1 MLSIPVERRGLR
13 VGMAVRLIL
22 YWEWLLL
29 LPLGEAAGLTGEWK
43 PKLGRTV
50 CINGAHDGPELA
62 RYGSV
67 RNRLTMRHAG
77 CLAAN
82 YASFIG
88 SFRAGSVIASI
99 LTA

>member
-50 CINGAHDGPELA
+50 CINGGHDGPELA
-62 RYGSV
+62 RISHGV
-67 RNRLTMRHAG
+67 
-77 CLAAN
+77 
-82 YASFIG
+82 
-88 SFRAGSVIASI
+88 
-99 LTA
+99 

>member
-1 MLSIPVERRGLR
+1 
-13 VGMAVRLIL
+13 MAVRLIL

-29 LPLGEAAGLTGEWK
+29 LPLGEAASLTCAWK
-43 PKLGRTV
+43 TKLGRTV
-50 CINGAHDGPELA
+50 CINGGHDGPELA

-67 RNRLTMRHAG
+67 RNRLTMLRPG
-77 CLAAN
+77 CFGAN